1 MSKISKTWRGNRLDI
16 LDMMSQ
22 AILFLIPNIL
32 INRVMYCFLT
42 HAFFITVIVYK
53 YVEFIC

>member
-22 AILFLIPNIL
+22 ASLFLIPNIL
-32 INRVMYCFLT
+32 INRVMYSLQIKV
-42 HAFFITVIVYK
+42 FFITVIVYK